1 VLGHSIKDAL
11 SFEYVADST
20 TFHTSMLE
28 NIICALDNAL
38 GM

>member
-1 VLGHSIKDAL
+1 MKDAL

-20 TFHTSMLE
+20 TSHTSMLE
-28 NIICALDNAL
+28 NIMSTPDNVL